1 MSQIFR
7 EEIDPN
13 RTLFLARTSE
23 GWIIAKCGKFNMTF
37 NENNEFLRYELLP
50 SIFYMS
56 KIPQELVD
64 KLISY
69 IPTEEQ
75 LDDKEYID
83 FVQPRVL
90 DYFG

>member
-1 MSQIFR
+1 MSQLFH

-23 GWIIAKCGKFNMTF
+23 GWIVAKGGKFNFAF
-37 NENNEFLRYELLP
+37 NENNEFLHYELLP

-56 KIPQELVD
+56 KVPDGLID
-64 KLISY
+64 KLKSY

-75 LDDKEYID
+75 LDDKEYMDSI
-83 FVQPRVL
+83 QPKTL
-90 DYFG
+90 NYFD